1 MTKPARADLYTRVT
15 DKIIADLNQGVR
27 PWIKP
32 WSAGHAGR
40 GVHLPLRYT
49 GEPYRGINIL
59 LLWSEAIQKGYQSTR
74 WMTYRQALELGGY
87 VRKGEAGSQVVYAN
101 SLSMK
106 SIETD
111 GTVNQRDVY
120 LLRAYTVFNT
130 DQIEGLPEDFVP
142 AAKPPRD
149 RLKINAAAEDFVAAT
164 KATIR
169 HGGDQAYYTEMG
181 DAIQLPHPECF
192 TDSESYAATQLHEL
206 IHWTKHSSRLDR
218 HFESHRYAYKGYS
231 REELV
236 AELGAAFLC
245 ATLGVTAEPRED
257 HAAYIGHWLKI
268 LQDDPRAIFSAAAH
282 AQRAVDYLQGLQP
295 SAHDVEAESHPE

>member
-1 MTKPARADLYTRVT
+1 MTKAARADLYTRVT

-32 WSAGHAGR
+32 WTAGR
-40 GVHLPLRYT
+40 SSGSVSLPLRHT

-59 LLWSEAIQKGYQSTR
+59 LLWSEAIQKGYQSAR

-101 SLSMK
+101 CLSMK
-106 SIETD
+106 SVETD
-111 GTVNQRDVY
+111 GSVNQRDVY

-130 DQIEGLPEDFVP
+130 DQIDGLPGEYALTVD
-142 AAKPPRD
+142 PPQD
-149 RLKINAAAEDFVAAT
+149 RVILNEAAERFVGAT

-169 HGGDQAYYTEMG
+169 HGGDHAYYTESG
-181 DAIQLPHPECF
+181 DAIQLPHPDCF
-192 TDSESYAATQLHEL
+192 TDAESYAATQLHEL
-206 IHWTKHSSRLDR
+206 IHWTKHASRLDR
-218 HFESHRYAYKGYS
+218 HFDSHRYAYKGYS

-245 ATLGVTAEPRED
+245 AALGVTAEPRED
-257 HAAYIGHWLKI
+257 HAAYISHWLKI
-268 LQDDPRAIFSAAAH
+268 LQDDCRAIFSAAAD
-282 AQRAVDYLQGLQP
+282 AQRAVDYLQALQP
-295 SAHDVEAESHPE
+295 GGSD

>member
-1 MTKPARADLYTRVT
+1 MTERTNMTKAARADLYTRVT
-15 DKIIADLNQGVR
+15 EKIIADLNQGVR

-32 WSAGHAGR
+32 WSAGRSSGD
-40 GVHLPLRYT
+40 VSLPLRHT

-59 LLWSEAIQKGYQSTR
+59 LLWSEAIQKGYQSAR
-74 WMTYRQALELGGY
+74 WMTYRQALELGGH

-106 SIETD
+106 SVETD
-111 GTVNQRDVY
+111 GSVNQRDVY

-130 DQIEGLPEDFVP
+130 DQIDGLPDEFTP
-142 AAKPPRD
+142 GEPPRD
-149 RLKINAAAEDFVAAT
+149 RLSLNDAAERFVAAT

-169 HGGDQAYYTEMG
+169 HGGDHAYYTESG
-181 DAIQLPHPECF
+181 DAIQLPHPNCF
-192 TDSESYAATQLHEL
+192 TDAESYAATQLHEL
-206 IHWTKHSSRLDR
+206 IHWTKHASRLDR

-245 ATLGVTAEPRED
+245 AALGVTPEPRED
-257 HAAYIGHWLKI
+257 HAAYISHWLRI
-268 LQDDPRAIFSAAAH
+268 LEEDRRAVFTAAAH
-282 AQRAVDYLQGLQP
+282 AQRAVDYLQALQP
-295 SAHDVEAESHPE
+295 SGPE

>member
-1 MTKPARADLYTRVT
+1 MTKAARADLYMRVT
-15 DKIIADLNQGVR
+15 EKIIADLNQGVR

-32 WSAGHAGR
+32 WSAGRSSGD
-40 GVHLPLRYT
+40 VSLPLRHT

-59 LLWSEAIQKGYQSTR
+59 ILWSEAIQNGYQSAR

-106 SIETD
+106 SVETD
-111 GTVNQRDVY
+111 GSVNQRDVY

-130 DQIEGLPEDFVP
+130 DQIDGLPEEFAPVG
-142 AAKPPRD
+142 PPRD
-149 RLKINAAAEDFVAAT
+149 RLGLNEAAERFVAAT
-164 KATIR
+164 RVTVR
-169 HGGDQAYYTEMG
+169 HGGDHAYYTESG
-181 DAIQLPHPECF
+181 DAIQLPHPDCF
-192 TDSESYAATQLHEL
+192 TDAESYAATQLHEL
-206 IHWTKHSSRLDR
+206 IHWTKHASRLDR

-245 ATLGVTAEPRED
+245 AALGVTPVPRED
-257 HAAYIGHWLKI
+257 HAAYISHWLRI
-268 LQDDPRAIFSAAAH
+268 LEEDRRAIFSAAAH
-282 AQRAVDYLQGLQP
+282 AQRAVDYLQALQP
-295 SAHDVEAESHPE
+295 SGPE